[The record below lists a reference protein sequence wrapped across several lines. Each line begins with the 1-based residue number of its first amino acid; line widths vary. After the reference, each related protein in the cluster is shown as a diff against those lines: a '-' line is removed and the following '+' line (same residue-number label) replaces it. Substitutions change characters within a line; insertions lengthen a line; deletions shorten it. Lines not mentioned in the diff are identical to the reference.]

1 MKHQKVKN
9 RTTLHHLW
17 LNIVFLLFF
26 AVLTIFSLYMMREK
40 LLQNA
45 QQFGTSLTQNY
56 AAEEQNHIDTYS
68 AMMKLGTQYLDQ
80 MTENH
85 ARPCL
90 KNKSCT
96 KEADMRN

>member
-45 QQFGTSLTQNY
+45 QQFGTSLTQ
-56 AAEEQNHIDTYS
+56 T
-68 AMMKLGTQYLDQ
+68 TPP
-80 MTENH
+80 
-85 ARPCL
+85 R
-90 KNKSCT
+90 NKIT
-96 KEADMRN
+96 

>member
-1 MKHQKVKN
+1 MRHHKTKH
-9 RTTLHHLW
+9 RTTLHNLW
-17 LNIVFLLFF
+17 LNVVFLLFF
-26 AVLTIFSLYMMREK
+26 AILTIFSLYMMREK

-80 MTENH
+80 MTENN
-85 ARPCL
+85 ASEQQIQTWIENFFL
-90 KNKSCT
+90 
-96 KEADMRN
+96 